1 MTNVHT
7 LSQTMVNLGGSLA
20 HVVKC
25 IQQIVYLFLCAHLLL
40 RIIQLRHAQQIK
52 ETDSCEAA
60 HRDRVQRHGDVRQQG
75 QDAVCLTS
83 NHASRGTS
91 HLSDLSSSLW

>member
-60 HRDRVQRHGDVRQQG
+60 ACTPGPGAEARGRTSARTRRCLFDVKP
-75 QDAVCLTS
+75 C
-83 NHASRGTS
+83 
-91 HLSDLSSSLW
+91 

>member
-25 IQQIVYLFLCAHLLL
+25 IQQIVRYTFFCAH
-40 RIIQLRHAQQIK
+40 IY
-52 ETDSCEAA
+52 C
-60 HRDRVQRHGDVRQQG
+60 
-75 QDAVCLTS
+75 
-83 NHASRGTS
+83 
-91 HLSDLSSSLW
+91 